1 MIFVSLGTQDKPFKR
16 LIDYCEKLD
25 TDEKIV
31 VQNGLTDYKSD
42 KLILKR
48 FLSPEE
54 LDKAID
60 DASVVITH
68 GGVGLS
74 LIHI

>member
-31 VQNGLTDYKSD
+31 VQNGVTDY
-42 KLILKR
+42 
-48 FLSPEE
+48 
-54 LDKAID
+54 
-60 DASVVITH
+60 
-68 GGVGLS
+68 
-74 LIHI
+74 